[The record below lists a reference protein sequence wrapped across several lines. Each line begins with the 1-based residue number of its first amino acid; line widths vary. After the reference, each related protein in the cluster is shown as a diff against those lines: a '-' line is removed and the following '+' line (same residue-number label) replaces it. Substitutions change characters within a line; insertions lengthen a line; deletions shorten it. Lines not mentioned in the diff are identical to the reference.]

1 MRGFTDPAP
10 LVVHPIGKEV
20 LMGRLDRFKKEAN
33 FTDAAKVVSVFFII
47 GVVLLLVAQPTE
59 RPGEQASAAAPVFAF
74 WRAR

>member
-1 MRGFTDPAP
+1 
-10 LVVHPIGKEV
+10 
-20 LMGRLDRFKKEAN
+20 MGRLDRFKKEAN

-59 RPGEQASAAAPVFAF
+59 RPGEQASVAAPVFAF